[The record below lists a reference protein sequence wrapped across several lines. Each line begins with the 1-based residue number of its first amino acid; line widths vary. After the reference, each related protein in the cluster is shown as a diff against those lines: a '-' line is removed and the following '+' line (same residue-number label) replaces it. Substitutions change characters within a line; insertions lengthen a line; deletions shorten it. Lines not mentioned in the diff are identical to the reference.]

1 MMHVDW
7 QGGDWQ
13 DMWQF
18 GFMLIMRDCT
28 RGSSSEGIKEKTHP
42 NVRSTE
48 AGLHISPQVNL
59 TRTPQPLI
67 RSEAQALTLTGVP
80 QNPASDS

>member
-13 DMWQF
+13 DTWQF